1 MSLADARSAIVAAWV
16 SQNFITTVYENNIE
30 EPTAAHAVF
39 TFIPVTTDGVALG
52 RYGQD
57 ETQGIAQIDLMYPVN
72 TGNAD
77 ILAKAKAITD
87 YFYNGRGLTYNSVS
101 VVINRVAYASPL
113 TDNGW
118 YRQTLSIYWYSRKT
132 RA

>member
-1 MSLADARSAIVAAWV
+1 MNLADARSAIVAAWV
-16 SQNFITTVYENNIE
+16 SQNFITTVYENDVQ
-30 EPTAAHAVF
+30 EPTDAHAVF

-57 ETQGIAQIDLMYPVN
+57 ETQGIAQVDLMCPVN
-72 TGNAD
+72 TGTAD

-101 VVINRVAYASPL
+101 VVINRVAYASPSIQ
-113 TDNGW
+113 DGW
-118 YRQTLSIYWYSRKT
+118 YRQTLSLYWYSRKT